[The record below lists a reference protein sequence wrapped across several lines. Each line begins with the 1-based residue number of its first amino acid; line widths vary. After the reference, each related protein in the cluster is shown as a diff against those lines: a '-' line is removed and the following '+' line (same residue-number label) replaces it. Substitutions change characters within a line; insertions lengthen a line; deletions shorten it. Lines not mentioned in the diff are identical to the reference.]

1 MAERQ
6 LRSRKRDISAESQAK
21 GFSQSPVMFT
31 DNPSEHVDKVA
42 ETTSSGVSVGQ
53 LEGSSSSN
61 GVVERIGKLAQIIVS
76 R

>member
-1 MAERQ
+1 
-6 LRSRKRDISAESQAK
+6 
-21 GFSQSPVMFT
+21 MFT
-31 DNPSEHVDKVA
+31 DNPSEHVDKVS

-61 GVVERIGKLAQIIVS
+61 GVVERIGETSSDNSVQIIVS